1 MLISIDTAPKFF
13 YHASAQIDEVLRKD
27 AAQVRYQTKGS
38 DDPQWLTLSITH
50 ADKKRFFP
58 QGFITDIATI
68 ALMDKRTKQGKEWVK
83 SCELLEENYNAQVV
97 AYLLQSGQI
106 QSSKDVVFLS
116 TEIMPSA
123 KKPKE

>member
-1 MLISIDTAPKFF
+1 MLISIDAAPQFF
-13 YHASAQIDEVLRKD
+13 YHPNAQIDEVLRKD
-27 AAQVRYQTKGS
+27 SAQVRYQTKGS
-38 DDPQWLTLSITH
+38 DAPQWLTLSITH

-83 SCELLEENYNAQVV
+83 SCELLEANYNAQVV

-106 QSSKDVVFLS
+106 QSSQDIVFLS
-116 TEIMPSA
+116 TEIMPSTP
-123 KKPKE
+123 KPKD

>member
-38 DDPQWLTLSITH
+38 NDPQWLTLSITQ
-50 ADKKRFFP
+50 ADKKQFFP

-68 ALMDKRTKQGKEWVK
+68 ALMDKRSKQYKEWAK

-106 QSSKDVVFLS
+106 QSSKEVIFLS
-116 TEIMPSA
+116 TEIMPST
-123 KKPKE
+123 KEPKD

>member
-1 MLISIDTAPKFF
+1 MLINIDTAPKFF
-13 YHASAQIDEVLRKD
+13 YHANAQIDEVLRKD

-38 DDPQWLTLSITH
+38 DDPQWLTLSITQ
-50 ADKKRFFP
+50 ADKKQFFP
-58 QGFITDIATI
+58 QGFITDIKTI
-68 ALMDKRTKQGKEWVK
+68 ALMDKRAKQRKEWVK

-116 TEIMPSA
+116 TEIMPST
-123 KKPKE
+123 KKPKD

>member
-38 DDPQWLTLSITH
+38 DDPQWLTLSITQ
-50 ADKKRFFP
+50 ADKKQFFP
-58 QGFITDIATI
+58 QGFITDIAAI
-68 ALMDKRTKQGKEWVK
+68 ALIDKRTKQGKEWAK

-106 QSSKDVVFLS
+106 QNSQDIIFLN
-116 TEIMPSA
+116 TEIMPNTE
-123 KKPKE
+123 KLKN